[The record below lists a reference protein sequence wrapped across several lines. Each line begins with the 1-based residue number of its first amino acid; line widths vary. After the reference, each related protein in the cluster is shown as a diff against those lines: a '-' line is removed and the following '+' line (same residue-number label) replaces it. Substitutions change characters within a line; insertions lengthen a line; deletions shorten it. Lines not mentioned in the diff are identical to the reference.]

1 MTEKEE
7 ILRKIKNPELAEAF
21 KKVDRAK
28 FLPENLRSYA
38 YTHVDEALPI
48 LPGINTTAL
57 SLGIYM
63 LDELDLH
70 KGQKVLEIG
79 TGIGYYTVLIAE
91 IVDKVVSIEI
101 NDEMYKYSSRLLSE
115 YQNVKLVLGDGTL
128 GHEEEKPFDR
138 VIVWASA
145 PTLLCKPY
153 EQLREGGIM
162 ILPIGVG
169 RVQKLFKVVKKGY
182 TPAFENLGEVLFSR
196 IRGLFGFYDDYED
209 DVESRLSRLERQV
222 KSILS
227 RLEKKV

>member
-1 MTEKEE
+1 MKEE
-7 ILRKIKNPELAEAF
+7 IAKKIKNRELLEAF
-21 KKVDRAK
+21 NKVDRSL
-28 FLPENLRSYA
+28 FLPENLKDYA

-79 TGIGYYTVLIAE
+79 TGIGYYTALIAE

-101 NDEMYKYSSRLLSE
+101 NEKMYNYSSKLLSS
-115 YQNVKLVLGDGTL
+115 YSNVKLVLGDGTL
-128 GHEEEKPFDR
+128 GYEEEKPYDR
-138 VIVWASA
+138 VIVWASS

-162 ILPIGVG
+162 ILPIGVS
-169 RVQKLFKVVKKGY
+169 RVQKLYKVVKKGNK
-182 TPAFENLGEVLFSR
+182 PVFENLGEVLFGR
-196 IRGLFGFYDDYED
+196 IGGLYGFYDDYDDIED
-209 DVESRLSRLERQV
+209 RLSKLERQIR
-222 KSILS
+222 SIFS
-227 RLEKKV
+227 KLEKKV